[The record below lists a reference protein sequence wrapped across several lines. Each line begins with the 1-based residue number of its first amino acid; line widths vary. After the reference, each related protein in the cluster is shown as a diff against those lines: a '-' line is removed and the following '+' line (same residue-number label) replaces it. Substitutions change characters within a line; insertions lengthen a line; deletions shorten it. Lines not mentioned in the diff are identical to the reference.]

1 MNSFFRGLIF
11 AVAALAAGFVAVLI
25 GLAIAFAVLSSQT
38 SGLMAISL
46 HFSSPIGALVL
57 AFLLLA
63 FFGGF
68 SYGARHHRVQTR

>member
-11 AVAALAAGFVAVLI
+11 AVAALAAGFVVVWI

-68 SYGARHHRVQTR
+68 SYGARRRRVQTH